1 MTLFFST
8 KKIIVIELQTYK
20 NLLEKNDTNKRLL
33 TNYDLKF
40 VMKHQNTNLK
50 RTLKRCKAGKIYIY
64 ITRFRGKY

>member
-8 KKIIVIELQTYK
+8 KKIIVKELQTYK
-20 NLLEKNDTNKRLL
+20 NLLEKTDANKRLL

-50 RTLKRCKAGKIYIY
+50 KTLRRKAGKKKKN
-64 ITRFRGKY
+64 ITRIKGKY